1 MADEPTEPTGSSADS
16 GLRSRDL
23 IGLGGLLA
31 GAVIFFTVLGLVIDA
46 AADTSPAFTLA
57 GVALG
62 MVAGGLGFW
71 ARVRAA
77 LR

>member
-1 MADEPTEPTGSSADS
+1 MADEPTEPTGSSPDS
-16 GLRSRDL
+16 GLRGRDL

-62 MVAGGLGFW
+62 MVAGGVGFW
-71 ARVRAA
+71 ARVRSA

>member
-16 GLRSRDL
+16 GLRGRDL